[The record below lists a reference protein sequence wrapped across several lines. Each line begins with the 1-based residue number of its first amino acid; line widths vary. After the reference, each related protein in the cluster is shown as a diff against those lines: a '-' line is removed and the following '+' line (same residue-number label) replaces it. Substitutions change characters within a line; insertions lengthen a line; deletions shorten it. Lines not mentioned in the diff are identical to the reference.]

1 MISSARLT
9 ASRAIGRSVDAMRA
23 VLFSAALV
31 AAVLALDLVV
41 FEGHY
46 RQVTWQETK
55 YRGQQFNYE
64 VGFFLRKLGL
74 VR

>member
-1 MISSARLT
+1 
-9 ASRAIGRSVDAMRA
+9 MRA

-31 AAVLALDLVV
+31 AAVLALDFVV

-46 RQVTWQETK
+46 RQATWQETK